1 MQPVAVVTGASIGIG
16 AATAARLAGAGYHVV
31 LAARRADRLDEVA
44 AKISSQGGSAQPIV
58 LDVTDRPA
66 VETFAADLDRC
77 DVLVNNA
84 GGAVGIE
91 YVADAD
97 PADWR
102 AMYEVNVIGTLNMT
116 QTLLP
121 RLIASGDGTIVML
134 TSTAGFINYEGGGGY
149 SAAKHAQ
156 HAMTETL
163 RLELC
168 GQPVRVIE
176 IAPGMVR
183 TDEFALNRFRGDA
196 GRAAA
201 VYRGVREPL
210 TAEDI
215 ADTIAWAVTRPA
227 HVNVDL
233 LVIRPRAQAAQ
244 YKVYREP

>member
-31 LAARRADRLDEVA
+31 LAARRADRLDEAA

-66 VETFAADLDRC
+66 VEAFAAELDRC

-84 GGAVGIE
+84 GGAIGIE

-102 AMYEVNVIGTLNMT
+102 SMYEVNVIGTLNMT

-121 RLIASGDGTIVML
+121 RLIASGDGTIVVL
-134 TSTAGFINYEGGGGY
+134 SSTAGLITYEGGGGY
-149 SAAKHAQ
+149 AVAKHGE
-156 HAMTETL
+156 HAIAATL

-168 GQPVRVIE
+168 GEPVRVIE

-183 TDEFALNRFRGDA
+183 TDEFSLNRFRGDA
-196 GRAAA
+196 GKAEAVSAASRIPADLIGRPDLGRLAPGAAA
-201 VYRGVREPL
+201 DLAWLGDDL
-210 TAEDI
+210 C
-215 ADTIAWAVTRPA
+215 TIAAWVAGER
-227 HVNVDL
+227 
-233 LVIRPRAQAAQ
+233 
-244 YKVYREP
+244 VYAR